1 MQNER
6 HFNSSFAPLA
16 AAVVAT
22 LLLIACQQSQQ
33 SSTSGTGGAGG
44 TPESKPAATSAAAA
58 PASKDVYVMFE
69 GPWAISTDPKDPNS
83 ILLMAPKTA
92 HHRDLYVV
100 ASNRKDLASGVYSL
114 SLPPGTVAG
123 GGVYDP
129 AYFHAKID
137 PQNVQRVLDSKSI
150 RYAIRLPKPDAYVPA
165 FRYRARVGATYPPD
179 ASTENEYATA
189 ASLRYRVSSL
199 NGFTLSGSPDAGI
212 FNPLLLKV
220 DTPVIRFLVDP
231 IGDDDPCHLHA
242 RQAFH
247 DLVQLVGL
255 TLYEDFAEGP
265 SDCHD
270 KDPQN
275 PHHGKAALDRRSVMT
290 RLAAL
295 LERNLADTDTAEVQ
309 PGTMVPGFATS
320 FLRGSARNLQQRL
333 LVALYF
339 FTTQTTDCKGIV
351 IGDD

>member
-1 MQNER
+1 MMQNER

-22 LLLIACQQSQQ
+22 LLLIACQQAQEPSA
-33 SSTSGTGGAGG
+33 GGAPG
-44 TPESKPAATSAAAA
+44 SKPAATPAAAA
-58 PASKDVYVMFE
+58 PATKEVYVTFE
-69 GPWAISTDPKDPNS
+69 GPWAMSTDPKDPNS
-83 ILLMAPKTA
+83 ILLMAPKTK
-92 HHRDLYVV
+92 HHHDLYVV
-100 ASNRKDLASGVYSL
+100 ASNRKDLASGTYNL
-114 SLPPGTVAG
+114 SFPAGTVAG

-137 PQNVQRVLDSKSI
+137 PQNVQRVLDLKSI
-150 RYAIRLPKPDAYVPA
+150 RYVIRLPKPDAYVPA
-165 FRYRARVGATYPPD
+165 FRYRARVGSTYPPD
-179 ASTENEYATA
+179 ATTENEYATA

-199 NGFTLSGSPDAGI
+199 NGFSLSGSPDTGT
-212 FNPLLLKV
+212 FDPLLLKV
-220 DTPVIRFLVDP
+220 DTPVIRFSVDP
-231 IGDDDPCHLHA
+231 IGDDDPCHLHS

-255 TLYEDFAEGP
+255 TLYQDFAEGP

-275 PHHGKAALDRRSVMT
+275 PHHAKAALDRRSAMT

-295 LERNLADTDTAEVQ
+295 LEKNLADTQEAEVQ
-309 PGTMVPGFATS
+309 TAAMVPSFATS
-320 FLRGSARNLQQRL
+320 VFRGSARNLQQRL
-333 LVALYF
+333 LAALYF
-339 FTTQTTDCKGIV
+339 FGSQPVDCKGVI